1 MRPLTLQ
8 IHHNQRG
15 WLDAATIQFVANGG
29 ARLEYDIDYV
39 AEFVG
44 HDDRFALSVAFPVD
58 LKIYDGPVP
67 GFILDLIPQ
76 GDPLKRLLRR
86 YGLPDTA
93 NFEQILSAAPLAP
106 PGNIRLKE
114 PWTEIEAGRPDY
126 RGSGFTR
133 ADVVERER
141 DFIDY
146 MESAGAP
153 IGGTTGAGGGSPKFL
168 LREDANGRLHAE
180 GWLEDSRTRRCILVK
195 LPYTDSENA
204 RMLARV
210 EKVYYDLLRS
220 LPVRAGAAIDI
231 LEDTLFIT
239 RFDRTQTGSGQFLY
253 HGLESLYSAHNINVH
268 GALLKHEDNLRL
280 IGRYSSNVTADTLE
294 YLSRDILNQM
304 LANTDN
310 HGRNTS
316 LLKTESGITLSPVY
330 DVTAMQFFSGDFIS
344 ELTRWTPD
352 LATLEARIKWTANE
366 LKLDET
372 VLRQGLS
379 LLSDSTRQLDGRM
392 KDLGVPEQI
401 VRKSAS
407 RRAKVQSEL
416 EAMT

>member
-1 MRPLTLQ
+1 M
-8 IHHNQRG
+8 
-15 WLDAATIQFVANGG
+15 
-29 ARLEYDIDYV
+29 
-39 AEFVG
+39 
-44 HDDRFALSVAFPVD
+44 
-58 LKIYDGPVP
+58 
-67 GFILDLIPQ
+67 
-76 GDPLKRLLRR
+76 
-86 YGLPDTA
+86 
-93 NFEQILSAAPLAP
+93 SAAPLAP
-106 PGNIRLKE
+106 PGNIRIKE
-114 PWTEIEAGRPDY
+114 PWTDIEAGRPEY

-204 RMLARV
+204 RMLARI
-210 EKVYYDLLRS
+210 EKV
-220 LPVRAGAAIDI
+220 
-231 LEDTLFIT
+231 
-239 RFDRTQTGSGQFLY
+239 
-253 HGLESLYSAHNINVH
+253 YSAHNINVH

-280 IGRYSSNVTADTLE
+280 IGRYSSSVTADALE
-294 YLSRDILNQM
+294 YLSRDLLNQM

-379 LLSDSTRQLDGRM
+379 LLSDSTRHLDDRM

-416 EAMT
+416 EALT